1 MLEKGF
7 AIPELMEPLLPESP
21 SWLPLPPGWFILGGV
36 LLFGLL
42 IFTIIHLARWRRNLW
57 RRQALGAITQPHSV
71 DSWLV
76 LIKRILLV
84 HHARQAISASLNPVL
99 LLSDLPLDRDL
110 RDQLCQRYCQP
121 ENHLSEEETLRLRQQ
136 LRTWIEGLP
145 YV

>member
-7 AIPELMEPLLPESP
+7 SIPALAEPILPEPP
-21 SWLPLPPGWFILGGV
+21 SWLPLPPGWLVMSGV
-36 LLFGLL
+36 LLIALL
-42 IFTIIHLARWRRNLW
+42 VFALIRLARWRRDLW
-57 RRQALGAITQPHSV
+57 RRQALEAITQSHSV

-84 HHARQAISASLNPVL
+84 HHARQTISAYLDPAL
-99 LLSDLPLDRDL
+99 WLSDLPIDADI

-121 ENHLSEEETLRLRQQ
+121 ENHLSEEETFRLRQQ
-136 LRTWIEGLP
+136 LRSWIEGLP

>member
-7 AIPELMEPLLPESP
+7 SIPELAEPILPEPP
-21 SWLPLPPGWFILGGV
+21 SWLPLPAGWLVMGGI
-36 LLFGLL
+36 LL
-42 IFTIIHLARWRRNLW
+42 IALLVFALIRLARWRRNLW
-57 RRQALGAITQPHSV
+57 RRQALEAIEQSHSV

-84 HHARQAISASLNPVL
+84 HHTRQTISAYLDPVL
-99 LLSDLPLDRDL
+99 WLSDLPLDADI

-121 ENHLSEEETLRLRQQ
+121 ENHLSEEETFRLRQQ
-136 LRTWIEGLP
+136 LRSWIEGLP